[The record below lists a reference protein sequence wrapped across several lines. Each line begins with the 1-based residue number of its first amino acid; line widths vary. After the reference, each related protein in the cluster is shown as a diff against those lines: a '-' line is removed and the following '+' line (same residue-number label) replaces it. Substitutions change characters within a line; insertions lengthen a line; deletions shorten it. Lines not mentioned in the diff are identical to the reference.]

1 MKTIINYI
9 SLFCIFFIALIK
21 AYTQELNSDS
31 QSKALNGEV
40 EAQYEMGK
48 TYLDSLYNQ
57 PLFSNKSSNQKLEDE
72 AKKWF
77 LLATKQGHV
86 KSRYYLSRMQEPNY
100 DCPIDC
106 LEKAAQE
113 GIADAQYSIAF
124 SILDKSKSEPKD
136 LALACKWLFLS
147 QYGHGKDSYFNYN
160 PKLFHISDL
169 INFYKISHLDL
180 GKGQKLADEHIKKY
194 GPSSCLF
201 NH

>member
-1 MKTIINYI
+1 MKTIKNYI
-9 SLFCIFFIALIK
+9 LLFCVPFIALFK
-21 AYTQELNSDS
+21 AYTQEFNLDT
-31 QSKALNGEV
+31 QSKALIGEA

-48 TYLDSLYNQ
+48 TYLDSLYYQ
-57 PLFSNKSSNQKLEDE
+57 SFFSKKGSNQTLEDE

-77 LLATKQGHV
+77 LLATKQGHI
-86 KSRYYLSRMQEPNY
+86 KSRYYLYRMHEPNY

-124 SILDKSKSEPKD
+124 SILDQSKSGPKD

-147 QYGHGKDSYFNYN
+147 QDGHSKDSYFNHN

-180 GKGQKLADEHIKKY
+180 GKGQKLAKEHIEKY
-194 GPSSCLF
+194 GHSICDF
-201 NH
+201 GH